1 MLLLSNMELDD
12 DLFRRTGA
20 GCAQHMNLMDASQEE
35 VESEF
40 EVHVPRAMK
49 TPVITVANF
58 PTQSTLRNDIFHD
71 PEAANWNLGVKIE
84 LGLQASTSLAQN
96 RNFWSSV
103 WTTVEGTLGAYKSRA
118 KEFRNFV
125 YELQA
130 RAVAYDQDLAHCGLV
145 SEAKRQ
151 RHDVEPDGF
160 RLSHKNLVL
169 QLWDRRLTYS
179 SNNVARLA
187 AVRAEELA
195 AGNQDTYKLYLDIKA
210 KVLAGEQ
217 VKICVEGEAGSGKTY
232 LLNALTAALR
242 LTNDKRVL
250 AVSVTRGGL
259 DTLLGGELLVERF
272 RVTKYALN
280 DLDSQAMDLTPT
292 ELRALAAVDLIII
305 DGCQRLPAQ
314 HFVLMDKLFQSVMNN
329 EDFMGGKSVLMAA
342 DWAQPVDEARPSMR
356 FLARNQRFI
365 DQVSKVTLEGN
376 KRFDDSCSGNWKR
389 FINNVASRHGYVD
402 DIPLEVKQIPYK
414 LGPDEKNCG
423 LSDLINFVYNN
434 IEWQIGQNGE
444 GNPAYFYSR
453 VILTRQAT
461 MAELIN
467 NFIVKQLPAP
477 WFMQVALALD
487 SRPRMQRSGRLLG
500 PPFQLKLS
508 PGMPL
513 MLTQDINPARGLCQG
528 TLVYFDSLSTTTM
541 RVKRR
546 LVEDGGWEQVTLAKT
561 ITKMRS
567 TEGWDGFPSRVFE
580 RVQFPVRPAFAQVLT
595 KAEGKT
601 YERVG
606 LLWSKEPTRVLHGEL
621 YLAVSR
627 VRHPKNLAICVPWHM
642 EDLFKT
648 PDDFDNCSLLMD
660 SLTEKPGLLN
670 TVFNF

>member
-1 MLLLSNMELDD
+1 MDIDD
-12 DLFRRTGA
+12 DLFRRTGS
-20 GCAQHMNLMDASQEE
+20 GCAQHMNLMDLTQEE
-35 VESEF
+35 VLDEF

-49 TPVITVANF
+49 SPVITVTNF
-58 PTQSTLRNDIFHD
+58 PTFSTLRNDIFHD
-71 PEAANWNLGVKIE
+71 PEAVNWNLGVKIE
-84 LGLQASTSLAQN
+84 LGLQASAHLAHN
-96 RNFWSSV
+96 KTFWLSV
-103 WTTVEGTLGAYKSRA
+103 WHMVESTLGAYKSRA
-118 KEFRNFV
+118 REYRNFMH
-125 YELQA
+125 ELQA
-130 RAVAYDQDLAHCGLV
+130 RGVAYDQDLAYCGLLA
-145 SEAKRQ
+145 EAKKH
-151 RHDVEPDGF
+151 RHDVDPDGF
-160 RLSHKNLVL
+160 RLSQKNLVL
-169 QLWDRRLTYS
+169 QLWSRRLTYS
-179 SNNVARLA
+179 SINVARLA
-187 AVRAEELA
+187 EVRAEELA
-195 AGNQDTYKLYLDIKA
+195 AGNEITYKLYLDTLA
-210 KVLAGEQ
+210 KVRAGEQ
-217 VKICVEGEAGSGKTY
+217 VKLCIQGEAGSGKTY
-232 LLNALTAALR
+232 FLNAIAAALKHANEK
-242 LTNDKRVL
+242 LVL
-250 AVSVTRGGL
+250 SVSVTRGGL
-259 DTLLGGELLVERF
+259 DTLLGGELLAEVF

-280 DLDSQAMDLTPT
+280 DLDSHAMDLTPT

-314 HFVLMDKLFQSVMNN
+314 HFVLMDKLFQTVMNT
-329 EDFMGGKSVLMAA
+329 DTFMGGKSVLMAA

-356 FLARNQRFI
+356 FLGRNQRFLSE
-365 DQVSKVTLEGN
+365 VSKVTLEGN
-376 KRFDDSCSGNWKR
+376 KRFNEPHASGSWQS
-389 FINNVASRHGYVD
+389 FITNVASRHGYVD

-414 LGPDEKNCG
+414 LGADEKNCG

-434 IEWQIGQNGE
+434 IEWQIGQHSE

-513 MLTQDINPARGLCQG
+513 MLTQDINPSRGLCQG
-528 TLVYFDSLSTTTM
+528 TLVYFDTLSTTTM

-546 LVEDGGWEQVTLAKT
+546 LVEDGAWEHIILAKT

-567 TEGWDGFPSRVFE
+567 TEGWDGFPSRIFE

-606 LLWSKEPTRVLHGEL
+606 VLWSKEPARVLHGEL

-648 PDDFDNCSLLMD
+648 PDDFDNYTLLMD